1 MQPPPKRLRAP
12 PTPRRSAPRSAR
24 CAATRTGCRVA
35 TGVSAR
41 QRCSS
46 ALRPQHRGQRR
57 ARRERPDVDGR
68 SRLRRNHSG
77 REQQGVARRTRCNT
91 RPTSPSSLSKCDE
104 SLTRATFDPP
114 KSAAGHEAAWNKVPE
129 FSCTVGEST
138 LKYRGWG
145 TGYEHSRLVDHHNGF
160 TVYYESGGELV
171 GVLTLNAD
179 DDYRRATTSLV
190 GGTSS
195 TAPSRTPR

>member
-1 MQPPPKRLRAP
+1 MAP
-12 PTPRRSAPRSAR
+12 AGRRIPAEHWRD
-24 CAATRTGCRVA
+24 AA
-35 TGVSAR
+35 
-41 QRCSS
+41 
-46 ALRPQHRGQRR
+46 
-57 ARRERPDVDGR
+57 
-68 SRLRRNHSG
+68 
-77 REQQGVARRTRCNT
+77 QQGLVAG
-91 RPTSPSSLSKCDE
+91 L
-104 SLTRATFDPP
+104 
-114 KSAAGHEAAWNKVPE
+114 SAAGYEAAWNKVPE

-160 TVYYESGGELV
+160 TVYYESGGDLV

-190 GGTSS
+190 AGTSS

>member
-1 MQPPPKRLRAP
+1 MSQLGYNVTAG
-12 PTPRRSAPRSAR
+12 RRIPAEHWRD
-24 CAATRTGCRVA
+24 AA
-35 TGVSAR
+35 
-41 QRCSS
+41 
-46 ALRPQHRGQRR
+46 
-57 ARRERPDVDGR
+57 
-68 SRLRRNHSG
+68 
-77 REQQGVARRTRCNT
+77 QQGLVAG
-91 RPTSPSSLSKCDE
+91 L
-104 SLTRATFDPP
+104 
-114 KSAAGHEAAWNKVPE
+114 SAAGYEAAWNKVPE

-160 TVYYESGGELV
+160 TVYYESGGDLV

-190 GGTSS
+190 AGTSS